1 MAWRTRQRQVSALTA
16 GLALSCL
23 LLTACSGAGTT
34 QGPSAPTQAA
44 PSGTLNVGQS
54 LGSNPSVPAGW
65 KRPLDATPASEQ
77 GKFKVIAQEPA
88 AGDKVRVFF
97 LGAQF

>member
-1 MAWRTRQRQVSALTA
+1 MESCTRQRQVLTLTA

-23 LLTACSGAGTT
+23 LLTACSGAGT
-34 QGPSAPTQAA
+34 QNPSAPTQPA
-44 PSGTLNVGQS
+44 PSGTANVGQS
-54 LGSNPSVPAGW
+54 VGTNPAVPGGW
-65 KRPLDATPASEQ
+65 KRPLDIAPASEQ

-88 AGDKVRVFF
+88 PGDKVRVFF